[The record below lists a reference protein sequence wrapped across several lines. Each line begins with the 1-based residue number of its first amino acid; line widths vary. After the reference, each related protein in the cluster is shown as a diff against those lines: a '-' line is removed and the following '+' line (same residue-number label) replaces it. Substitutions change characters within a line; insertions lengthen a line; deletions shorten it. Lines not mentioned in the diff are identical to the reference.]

1 MAQSN
6 VELRINSSQAVRAL
20 KVVDGQAKKF
30 NTTIQKSGGTLKNTS
45 KGLFGFGAG
54 AKAAG
59 VGAAVA
65 TPAVAGLGVALNSAL
80 APLALVTAAIGLFT
94 KAATAMA
101 EQDKANASLR
111 TLGVDSVA
119 LEGKLKGLSD
129 ELKNQFSVTE
139 LTVAA
144 YDVASAG
151 FTDAADAAMV
161 LKASAQA
168 ASAGMADIA
177 TTGDAVT
184 TVLNAWKLSGEDATM
199 VADKMQQTVADGK
212 IKISEYASNIG
223 KVATVASMVG
233 VPLDEVNA
241 AIALST
247 KNGVKAEVAF
257 TGMKTALLRLTGE
270 AGGKKLEKLGIDIS
284 AATIQSEGL
293 AANLEKLQGLDI
305 KSLEQIFGQ
314 EAIQTMSPVLA
325 NLKEYNELLE
335 KQESSA
341 GVASDASKEMAQ
353 TIGGAWKELING
365 MGNAFT
371 LGDETRELLTTTI
384 QFATWGLKTIGRLL
398 KPVFETLSM
407 IVKVINRIH
416 QEIKKVIDATPEW
429 MKRFLGV
436 SDAKA
441 EEETPASKAAKDMK
455 DIAENAEG
463 AANNIKKTNNELNK
477 TPELTDKIKTDAEHI
492 KEKWKEIGDTV
503 KSDVTGSI
511 KEAIKGGQSLGQ
523 SMTNILSSIAD
534 KALDVALNMA
544 LWGSSGTGGML
555 GGLFTS
561 IFGSAQGGT
570 IGRGNP
576 RIVGER
582 GPEIFIPHSS
592 GEVVPNH
599 RLGGGSNVTVNV
611 DAKGNSQVEG
621 NEEKAKQLGSAI
633 SAAVQVEL
641 VKQKMPGGLLFS

>member
-30 NTTIQKSGGTLKNTS
+30 NTTIKKSGGTLKNTS
-45 KGLFGFGAG
+45 KGLFGFGLGSRAAG
-54 AKAAG
+54 A
-59 VGAAVA
+59 GAAAA
-65 TPAVAGLGVALNSAL
+65 TPAVAGLGVALNTAL
-80 APLALVTAAIGLFT
+80 APLALVTAGIASFT
-94 KAATAMA
+94 KAAMAMA
-101 EQDKANASLR
+101 DQEKANASLR

-119 LEGKLKGLSD
+119 LEGKLKGLSA

-161 LKASAQA
+161 LKASGQA

-314 EAIQTMSPVLA
+314 EAIQTMGPVLA
-325 NLKEYNELLE
+325 NLKEYNAMLE

-341 GVASDASKEMAQ
+341 GVAAKAAKEMTQ
-353 TIGGAWKELING
+353 TMGGAWTELTKG
-365 MGNAFT
+365 MGNALT
-371 LGDETRELLTTTI
+371 LGEGTRELVTSVI
-384 QFATWGLKTIGRLL
+384 QGATVGLKIISHLL
-398 KPVFETLSM
+398 TPVAQDLAR
-407 IVKVINRIH
+407 IVAFINKIIRGI
-416 QEIKKVIDATPEW
+416 
-429 MKRFLGV
+429 
-436 SDAKA
+436 
-441 EEETPASKAAKDMK
+441 K
-455 DIAENAEG
+455 DIAESTPEWIKKLLGVSNAKAGAETPAGKAAEDMKNIAENAKG
-463 AANNIKKTNNELNK
+463 AANNIVDTNNKLKKTPSLTGEIK
-477 TPELTDKIKTDAEHI
+477 TETEKIKEQWKSIGETIKTDI
-492 KEKWKEIGDTV
+492 
-503 KSDVTGSI
+503 TGSI
-511 KEAIKGGQSLGQ
+511 KEAIKGSQTLGQ
-523 SMTNILSSIAD
+523 TMGDILNSIAD
-534 KALDVALNMA
+534 KAMDVALNMA
-544 LWGSSGTGGML
+544 LWGSTGSGGML
-555 GGLFTS
+555 GGLFSS
-561 IFGSAQGGT
+561 IFGKANGGPVSRKT
-570 IGRGNP
+570 P
-576 RIVGER
+576 YMVGER
-582 GPEIFIPHSS
+582 GPEIFVPNSS
-592 GEVVPNH
+592 GKIISNN
-599 RLGGGSNVTVNV
+599 RIGGGGATVNVTVNATESNV
-611 DAKGNSQVEG
+611 SASGGE
-621 NEEKAKQLGSAI
+621 AKQLGLAI
-633 SAAVQVEL
+633 ASAVQQQL
-641 VKQKMPGGLLFS
+641 VKERRPGGLLST

>member
-1 MAQSN
+1 VAQSN

-30 NTTIQKSGGTLKNTS
+30 NSTIQKSGGTLKNTS
-45 KGLFGFGAG
+45 KGLFGFGLG
-54 AKAAG
+54 SKAAG
-59 VGAAVA
+59 AGAAAA
-65 TPAVAGLGVALNSAL
+65 TPAVAGLGVAINSAL
-80 APLALVTAAIGLFT
+80 APLALVTAGMALFT
-94 KAATAMA
+94 KTAMAMA

-119 LEGKLKGLSD
+119 LEGKLKGLSS

-257 TGMKTALLRLTGE
+257 TGMKTALLRLAGE

-314 EAIQTMSPVLA
+314 EAIQTMGPVLA
-325 NLKEYNELLE
+325 NLKEYNAMLE

-341 GVASDASKEMAQ
+341 GVAAEAAGEMTQ
-353 TIGGAWKELING
+353 TMGGAWAELTKG
-365 MGNAFT
+365 MGNVLT
-371 LGDETRELLTTTI
+371 LGEGTRELLTSVI
-384 QFATWGLKTIGRLL
+384 QGATVGLKIISQLL
-398 KPVFETLSM
+398 TPVAKNLAR
-407 IVKVINRIH
+407 IVAFINNIIRG
-416 QEIKKVIDATPEW
+416 IKDIADSTPEW
-429 MKRFLGV
+429 IKKLLGV
-436 SDAKA
+436 SNAKA
-441 EEETPASKAAKDMK
+441 EEETPASKAAKDVK
-455 DIAENAEG
+455 AIAENAKG
-463 AANNIKKTNNELNK
+463 AANNIVETNNKLKE
-477 TPELTDKIKTDAEHI
+477 TPVITEKITEETDKL
-492 KEKWKEIGDTV
+492 KEQWKSVGETI
-503 KSDVTGSI
+503 KSDVTNSI
-511 KEAIKGGQSLGQ
+511 KGAIKGSQTLGQ
-523 SMTNILSSIAD
+523 SMGNILSSIAD
-534 KALDVALNMA
+534 KAMDVALNMA
-544 LWGSSGTGGML
+544 LWGAGGKGGLLGGIFSGFGFADGGRPPVGKASIVGEKGPELFVPNSSGTII
-555 GGLFTS
+555 S
-561 IFGSAQGGT
+561 NDQ
-570 IGRGNP
+570 IGRG
-576 RIVGER
+576 
-582 GPEIFIPHSS
+582 
-592 GEVVPNH
+592 
-599 RLGGGSNVTVNV
+599 GSTVNVTVNATESNV
-611 DAKGNSQVEG
+611 SASGGE
-621 NEEKAKQLGSAI
+621 AKQLGLAI
-633 SAAVQVEL
+633 ASAVQQQL
-641 VKQKMPGGLLFS
+641 VKERRPGGLLT